1 MKSKLLNG
9 IASVLFIS
17 IFLSTAYAED
27 VYWNIN
33 PDVNSCSMEVDP
45 ALTQSQFHTFTK
57 QASLIATFKSLSSAE
72 PLGVGNF
79 SFGLDLAYTPV
90 DQHDSAWINTFT
102 HPDEDCPLGDAVSF
116 PTVRARM
123 GVLDNMDVGAYFT
136 TAPDANYGFLGGE
149 VKYAFLRESE
159 RLPAAA
165 VRTSFVSLLGVDD
178 MNMNVYSVD
187 FSVSK
192 RLGMFTPYLGIR
204 ETLAIGTETTSKVD
218 LDREN
223 VWTTQGI
230 AGIDCSISRFSI
242 AAEYNVGEVSTFSV
256 ATGIRF

>member
-1 MKSKLLNG
+1 MKSRLLNG
-9 IASVLFIS
+9 MASILFIY
-17 IFLSTAYAED
+17 IFLSTAYADD
-27 VYWNIN
+27 VYWNIS
-33 PDVNSCSMEVDP
+33 PDVSECSIEVNP

-57 QASLIATFKSLSSAE
+57 QAGLIATFKSLSSAE

-79 SFGLDLAYTPV
+79 SFGLDLAYTPI
-90 DQHDSAWINTFT
+90 DQHDPAWINTFT
-102 HPDEDCPLGDAVSF
+102 HPGEECPLGDAVSY
-116 PTVRARM
+116 PTIRARM
-123 GVLDNMDVGAYFT
+123 GVLDNMDIGAYFT
-136 TAPDANYGFLGGE
+136 TAPEANYGFLAGE
-149 VKYAFLRESE
+149 VKYALLRESAG
-159 RLPAAA
+159 LPAAA

-192 RLGMFTPYLGIR
+192 RLGIFTPYLGIR
-204 ETLAIGTETTSKVD
+204 ETLAVGTETTSKVD

-230 AGIDCSISRFSI
+230 VGIDCSISRFNV
-242 AAEYNVGEVSTFSV
+242 AAEYNVGDVSTFSV